1 LPTANNSLV
10 DITNVLFT
18 RRGEPTEAG
27 YLVYVPGLKGPAP
40 QKMAQRVTNGAGLP
54 KPALAVHALKPGE
67 LALTLNELFQR
78 YPLPVPPPRHEA

>member
-1 LPTANNSLV
+1 MSCLHAA
-10 DITNVLFT
+10 
-18 RRGEPTEAG
+18 GKPTEAG